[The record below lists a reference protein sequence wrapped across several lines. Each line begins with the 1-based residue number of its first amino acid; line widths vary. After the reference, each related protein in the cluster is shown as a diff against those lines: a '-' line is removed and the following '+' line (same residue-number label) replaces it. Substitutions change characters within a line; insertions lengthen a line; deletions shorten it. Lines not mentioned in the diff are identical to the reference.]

1 LKNFKLIKTVE
12 KDIRLL
18 EKNIFSDKRGL
29 FEKIFSLDE
38 LQKFLIKK
46 KIHQINFVKNKKKG
60 IIRGFHYQ
68 IKNYKE
74 QKIIT
79 CLKGSVQIIIVNMN
93 KKDKNYLNK
102 HEFILSKINKRLL
115 IVPYLY
121 ANAYQVLEK
130 ETEILYLSTNKYS
143 PKYEKRIY
151 PLDKKYKKFWKI
163 KNITL
168 SKKDEK
174 F

>member
-1 LKNFKLIKTVE
+1 
-12 KDIRLL
+12 
-18 EKNIFSDKRGL
+18 
-29 FEKIFSLDE
+29 
-38 LQKFLIKK
+38 
-46 KIHQINFVKNKKKG
+46 
-60 IIRGFHYQ
+60 
-68 IKNYKE
+68 
-74 QKIIT
+74 
-79 CLKGSVQIIIVNMN
+79 MN